1 MSCNPQISV
10 LYVFSLECAWC
21 AYNQFGFSAAASV
34 FYSRVQLLLTWE
46 LTQFFSACLLYYND
60 EVSSETKLIIGSY
73 KLLGFEWV
81 GIEYHTTQKSTVLP
95 FVLNKYETMIPWM
108 ICCYLMKCLDIIFLF
123 NEMNMNILLDKTFQ
137 CHHTK

>member
-34 FYSRVQLLLTWE
+34 VRSRVQQLLTWE

-81 GIEYHTTQKSTVLP
+81 GIEYHTTQKSTVL
-95 FVLNKYETMIPWM
+95 NKYETIIPWM
-108 ICCYLMKCLDIIFLF
+108 ICCYLMKCLDIIFVF

-137 CHHTK
+137 CHHTN